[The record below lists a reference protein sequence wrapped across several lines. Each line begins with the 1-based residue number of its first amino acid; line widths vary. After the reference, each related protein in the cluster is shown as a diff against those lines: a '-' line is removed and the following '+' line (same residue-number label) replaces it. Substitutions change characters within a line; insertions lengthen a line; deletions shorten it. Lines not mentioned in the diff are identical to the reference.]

1 MGNKQLMNG
10 GKGFSSNRSTWAK
23 NWTKTD
29 AVAVLMGG
37 GTRPASL
44 SGFTPMTFE
53 DKLERFWKDFSK
65 ADRQFTEAQPEYQ
78 AAVEAHDAT
87 RATELACE
95 FCCGGQKARRKAVE
109 KRLVPQMLTGLQPR
123 AKSV

>member
-1 MGNKQLMNG
+1 M
-10 GKGFSSNRSTWAK
+10 
-23 NWTKTD
+23 
-29 AVAVLMGG
+29 AVLMEG

-44 SGFTPMTFE
+44 SGFIPMTFE
-53 DKLERFWKDFSK
+53 AKLERFWKDFSK

-78 AAVEAHDAT
+78 AAIEAHDVA
-87 RATELACE
+87 RATELGCE

-109 KRLVPQMLTGLQPR
+109 KRLAAQMLSGLQAR